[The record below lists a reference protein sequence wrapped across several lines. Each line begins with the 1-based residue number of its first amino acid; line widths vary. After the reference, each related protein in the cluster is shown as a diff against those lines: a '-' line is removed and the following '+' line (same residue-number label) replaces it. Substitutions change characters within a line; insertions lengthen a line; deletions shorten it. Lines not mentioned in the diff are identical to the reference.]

1 MSDPVEEDLPSE
13 DSSEKGHNTPRYQI
27 QIDRVHY
34 TVEQPSL
41 TGAELRGLVNPP
53 VGPDRDLFE
62 VVPGGTDRKIEAS
75 DVVQMRNGLRFF
87 TAPSHINPGGA
98 R

>member
-1 MSDPVEEDLPSE
+1 MSDPVEQDLPSD
-13 DSSEKGHNTPRYQI
+13 DSSEKGQSTPRYQI

-34 TVEQPSL
+34 TVEQASL
-41 TGAELRGLVNPP
+41 TGAELRALVNPP

-62 VVPGGTDRKIEAS
+62 VVPGGTDRKIDAS